1 MTEHIETIAHENGIS
16 EIIVKTSSRQA
27 VEELFD
33 HILQVHYEAAK
44 SADPKTRFLVV
55 IASDRDLPMN
65 AISARTRKDRD
76 QWVKDSR
83 SATLTSNKTMA
94 NFGIRVLAS
103 MRLINGE
110 ALYFLHDEREK
121 AIEWLLRPSGK
132 TQTNVD

>member
-1 MTEHIETIAHENGIS
+1 MTEHIETVAHENGIH

-27 VEELFD
+27 VEEMFD
-33 HILQVHYEAAK
+33 HILLVHQEVAK
-44 SADPKTRFLVV
+44 QPNPKARFLII
-55 IASDRDLPMN
+55 IAADRDMPMN

-83 SATLTSNKTMA
+83 SATLTNNKTMA

-110 ALYFLHDEREK
+110 ALYFLHEERDK
-121 AIEWLLRPSGK
+121 AIEWLLRPSSK
-132 TQTNVD
+132 E

>member
-1 MTEHIETIAHENGIS
+1 MTEHIDTIAHDNGIH

-27 VEELFD
+27 VEEMFD
-33 HILQVHYEAAK
+33 YILHVHQTISK
-44 SADPKTRFLVV
+44 QPKPKARFLVI
-55 IASDRDLPMN
+55 IAADRDMPMN

-83 SATLTSNKTMA
+83 SATLTNNKTMA

-110 ALYFLHDEREK
+110 ALYFLHEERED
-121 AIEWLLRPSGK
+121 AIKWLLRPSREE
-132 TQTNVD
+132 

>member
-1 MTEHIETIAHENGIS
+1 MPDHIETIAHENGIH

-27 VEELFD
+27 VEEMFD
-33 HILQVHYEAAK
+33 HILAVHQELAK
-44 SADPKTRFLVV
+44 KTNPQARFL
-55 IASDRDLPMN
+55 IIMAADRDLPMN

-83 SATLTSNKTMA
+83 SATITDNKTMA

-110 ALYFLHDEREK
+110 AQYFLHEEREK
-121 AIEWLLRPSGK
+121 AVEWLLRPSTYRG
-132 TQTNVD
+132 

>member
-1 MTEHIETIAHENGIS
+1 MFEHIETIAHENGIH

-27 VEELFD
+27 VEEMFD
-33 HILQVHYEAAK
+33 YILQAHWDAAK
-44 SADPKTRFLVV
+44 TAHPQTRFLMV

-83 SATLTSNKTMA
+83 SATLTNNKNMA
-94 NFGIRVLAS
+94 NFAIRILSS

-110 ALYFLHDEREK
+110 ALYFLHSEREK
-121 AIEWLLRPSGK
+121 AIEWLLSPVSEER
-132 TQTNVD
+132 